1 MENVG
6 RDMGR
11 VAELLRRRQTSR
23 LTTSTQEDVLRD
35 LKELL
40 KTLEKHA
47 NVTHH
52 HHVDGHNAAA
62 EAARTVRE
70 VTAKAAESA
79 KHVHSRVSESVNKA
93 RSAATR
99 LAKMASVTGS
109 SNRRRY
115 LLQEDFAE
123 TAPADTAAA
132 DGEAAPSPDDASNG
146 EEANETD
153 DEPAAETGDALAESE
168 DADQEA
174 TTADEEQDEN
184 VPMTSAERRA
194 ARHRNVH
201 DPDHSSTRDERDEGA
216 ASGDDA
222 AEEGGATDEA
232 DSKPPRAS
240 SVQIPE
246 RGDVRLRLDSEV
258 ISAAK
263 HASDADGGIVDI
275 EKLKS
280 A

>member
-1 MENVG
+1 MQKRHLRIQPPPMAKQLPLPTMLRME
-6 RDMGR
+6 
-11 VAELLRRRQTSR
+11 RRRTRRTTNRRPR
-23 LTTSTQEDVLRD
+23 LETRWRNQKMAAHALRD
-35 LKELL
+35 
-40 KTLEKHA
+40 
-47 NVTHH
+47 
-52 HHVDGHNAAA
+52 
-62 EAARTVRE
+62 EAR
-70 VTAKAAESA
+70 
-79 KHVHSRVSESVNKA
+79 
-93 RSAATR
+93 
-99 LAKMASVTGS
+99 G
-109 SNRRRY
+109 
-115 LLQEDFAE
+115 
-123 TAPADTAAA
+123 
-132 DGEAAPSPDDASNG
+132 
-146 EEANETD
+146 
-153 DEPAAETGDALAESE
+153 
-168 DADQEA
+168 
-174 TTADEEQDEN
+174 DEEQDEN

-232 DSKPPRAS
+232 DSKPSRAS